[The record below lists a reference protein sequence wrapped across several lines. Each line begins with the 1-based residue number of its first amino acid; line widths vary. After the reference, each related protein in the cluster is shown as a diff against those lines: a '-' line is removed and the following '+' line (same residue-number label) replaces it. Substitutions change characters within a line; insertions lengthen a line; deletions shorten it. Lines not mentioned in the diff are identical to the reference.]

1 MKRAF
6 IVSALIFSAAFAA
19 AQELPEG
26 LPGMT
31 DEAQTGIQRPDSKRI
46 MTGLSPAL
54 RLSSKQEER
63 IGGAITKKSKE
74 FDKLLKEYDKAAA
87 EEKRWQEK
95 VEALKSKMRDL
106 NNSLPDVIR
115 GYLDD
120 EQEQNF
126 DGMLEARKKRLAET
140 QGKSPD
146 GAAVQ
151 QPAKKK
157 KKLVKKKKKKS
168 AEQAAEQGEAPA
180 AGPDGAAP
188 VAGPGEEEPGTTM
201 VDSEKSAEPAAPVK
215 KKKKVKKK
223 VKAAAPAEPPAEE
236 PAAEE
241 PSAPADNGGDAPE
254 EEEGGDAGSYP

>member
-6 IVSALIFSAAFAA
+6 ILSALIFSAVFAA

-31 DEAQTGIQRPDSKRI
+31 DEAQTGIQRPDAKRI

-63 IGGAITKKSKE
+63 IGGAITKKSGE
-74 FDKLLKEYDKAAA
+74 FDKLLKEYDKASA

-95 VEALKSKMRDL
+95 VEALKSRMRDI
-106 NNSLPDVIR
+106 NSSLPDVIR

-126 DGMLEARKKRLAET
+126 DGMLEARKKRLSGAQVKPPE
-140 QGKSPD
+140 
-146 GAAVQ
+146 GAAPQ

-168 AEQAAEQGEAPA
+168 ADQAGEQGDAAGPEGAAAAPA
-180 AGPDGAAP
+180 AGP
-188 VAGPGEEEPGTTM
+188 GEEGPGTTM
-201 VDSEKSAEPAAPVK
+201 VDSERSAEPAPAR
-215 KKKKVKKK
+215 KKKVKKK
-223 VKAAAPAEPPAEE
+223 ARPAPPAEPPAEE
-236 PAAEE
+236 PSADE
-241 PSAPADNGGDAPE
+241 PAPPADNGEDAPE

>member
-1 MKRAF
+1 MIMKRAF
-6 IVSALIFSAAFAA
+6 ILSALMFSAAFAV

-31 DEAQTGIQRPDSKRI
+31 DDAQTGIQRPDAKRI

-63 IGGAITKKSKE
+63 IGGAIAKKSKE

-87 EEKRWQEK
+87 EEKKWQEK
-95 VEALKSKMRDL
+95 VEALKSKMKDI
-106 NNSLPDVIR
+106 NSSLPDVIR

-126 DGMLEARKKRLAET
+126 DGMLEARKKRAAEARVNA
-140 QGKSPD
+140 PE
-146 GAAVQ
+146 GAGA

-157 KKLVKKKKKKS
+157 KKLVKKKKKRP
-168 AEQAAEQGEAPA
+168 AEQPAGEGEGPAPS
-180 AGPDGAAP
+180 AGPAED
-188 VAGPGEEEPGTTM
+188 ESGTTM
-201 VDSEKSAEPAAPVK
+201 VDSERSAEPAAPAK
-215 KKKKVKKK
+215 KKRKVKKK
-223 VKAAAPAEPPAEE
+223 VRAAAPAEPPAEE

-241 PSAPADNGGDAPE
+241 PAPPADDGGDAPE